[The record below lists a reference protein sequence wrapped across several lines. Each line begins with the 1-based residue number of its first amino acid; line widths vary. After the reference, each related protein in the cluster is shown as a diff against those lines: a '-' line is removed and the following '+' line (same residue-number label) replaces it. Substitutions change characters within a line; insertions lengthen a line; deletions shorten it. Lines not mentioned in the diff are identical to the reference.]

1 MHARSIKTATMYKI
15 LVIEDNDEVRDN
27 MSDILSLAGY
37 EAIGAASGMEGIQ
50 MARTKS
56 PDLILC
62 DVMMPD
68 LDGYGVLK
76 ILVESEDTATIPFV
90 FVTAK
95 SDQED
100 MRRGMNLGA
109 DDYVTKP
116 FYKDEL
122 LRIVEIRLRKRAHRQ
137 HKARIPDNW
146 TGFLSKAALDGAM
159 DTLCRAGNLKTYKRG
174 EALFREGEQVR
185 DAFLLCSGHVKLQK
199 TTDFDK
205 TIIVFVFSD
214 GDLFGYPELIANR
227 PYEHDAVALT
237 ECEARLVPADKVRAC
252 MMSDTN
258 VADMMLGLL
267 ACGLLD
273 SDGRMLDLT
282 YVSVRKRCANILLL
296 GHKIF
301 DGKPWPMSRE
311 ELAQWAG
318 TAKETFIRNLTDFR
332 EAGYIDIDQS
342 RVTLTNVKALREL
355 PY

>member
-1 MHARSIKTATMYKI
+1 MKKI
-15 LVIEDNDEVRDN
+15 LLIEDNNEVRDN
-27 MSDILSLAGY
+27 MCDILSLAGY
-37 EAIGAASGMEGIQ
+37 EAISAASGKDGIR
-50 MARTKS
+50 MARS
-56 PDLILC
+56 EHPDLILC

-68 LDGYGVLK
+68 LDGFGVLK
-76 ILVESEDTATIPFV
+76 ILVESEDTAHVPFV

-95 SDQED
+95 SEQED
-100 MRRGMNLGA
+100 LRRGMNLGA

-122 LRIVEIRLRKRAHRQ
+122 LRIVEVRLRKRERQ
-137 HKARIPDNW
+137 THKGRVPDNW
-146 TGFLSKAALDGAM
+146 TGFLSKPALDAALEKLSASG
-159 DTLCRAGNLKTYKRG
+159 TIKTYKRG

-185 DAFLLCSGHVKLQK
+185 DMFILCTGHVKLQK

-227 PYEHDAVALT
+227 PYEHEATALT
-237 ECEARLVPADKVRAC
+237 ECEVLHIPAENVRAC
-252 MMSDTN
+252 MVADTN
-258 VADMMLGLL
+258 VADMMLSLL
-267 ACGLLD
+267 ASGLLD
-273 SDGRMLDLT
+273 SDRRMLDLS

-301 DGKPWPMSRE
+301 DDKPWPMSRE

-332 EAGYIDIDQS
+332 DAGYIEIDHS
-342 RVTLTNVKALREL
+342 RITLTNVKALREL